1 MLPMLAGMFAMNA
14 IGGIVSGNRNAAAQY
29 AQAAQGYQQ
38 EAQGWVKNQADNKAI
53 AEANLT
59 NQIRTGYRVGLLNVQ
74 MGQAKKRIM
83 QEGLDLSKMR
93 EQALGA
99 ATANAAAAGTIGPS
113 VDAVINDIEQR
124 TQQASAAMS
133 ADAEQTAD
141 NFGTQLTEMLWAGED
156 ALRSPETHY
165 AIRNA
170 MPQGFK
176 ASEAIVG
183 ALIDTAGSYMSAKM
197 TLGLGKG

>member
-14 IGGIVSGNRNAAAQY
+14 IGGIVSGNRNAAGQY
-29 AQAAQGYQQ
+29 AQTAQGYQQ

-59 NQIRTGYRVGLLNVQ
+59 NQIRTGYRVGLMNVQ

-113 VDAVINDIEQR
+113 VDAVIGDIEQR
-124 TQQASAAMS
+124 TQQASAALS

-176 ASEAIVG
+176 ASEAIFG

-197 TLGLGKG
+197 TLGLGK